1 MVGVGVCNLV
11 PPITQTPV
19 ETSATLQSY
28 FFVLFSQIILK
39 LSYCAFFRIFFS
51 ADPED
56 FHKRVHVKILK
67 TALKRS
73 LIVQGNSLRAK
84 KVNCKPVVYYRN
96 AVVIDILCQLF
107 FLFVNLSYS
116 LRF

>member
-67 TALKRS
+67 NRVEK
-73 LIVQGNSLRAK
+73 
-84 KVNCKPVVYYRN
+84 VYYR
-96 AVVIDILCQLF
+96 AGKQF
-107 FLFVNLSYS
+107 ESKKG
-116 LRF
+116 